1 MMHLEAILT
10 QLVFEHSLRIRLSAS
25 PLDEKDK
32 EKEKVNHQEMT
43 AAEPIVAPLSEILAE
58 TEADMRDADEGGE
71 NTVQL
76 LEAVDNES
84 ESDTVNN
91 DDESH
96 PKTKKQDSKDAPVA
110 ATKLSAEDK
119 KPEKSLIGTMTNL
132 VTTDLEIIK
141 MPTGH
146 LLIIR

>member
-1 MMHLEAILT
+1 MHLEAILT

-32 EKEKVNHQEMT
+32 EKVQVNYQEMT
-43 AAEPIVAPLSEILAE
+43 AAEPRVAPPSEILAG

-71 NTVQL
+71 NAVQL

-84 ESDTVNN
+84 ESDTVNK

-96 PKTKKQDSKDAPVA
+96 LKMKKQDSKDAPVA

-141 MPTGH
+141 MPAGH
-146 LLIIR
+146 FLIIR